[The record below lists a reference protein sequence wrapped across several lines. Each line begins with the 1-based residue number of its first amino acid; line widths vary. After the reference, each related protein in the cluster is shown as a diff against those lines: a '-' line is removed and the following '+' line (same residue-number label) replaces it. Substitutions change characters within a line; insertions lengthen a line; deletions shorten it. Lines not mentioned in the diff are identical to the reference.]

1 MYHERVQAASVRAL
15 ASGLAVVVVTG
26 LGCSEPAWLRLR
38 WPSETANQLAQ
49 PIAHSEASG
58 LELRATTI
66 TWEPDAISIELE
78 LLHHGACERI
88 EQLEHAA
95 MLEYDGLEYA
105 SSRPAAALALVAD
118 QKGSLSL
125 RYELGRA
132 LRGPGARVLLRGLT
146 CDGRALDDP
155 PALAIPPMPLE

>member
-38 WPSETANQLAQ
+38 WPSEAANQLAQ
-49 PIAHSEASG
+49 PIGHSEPAG

-78 LLHHGACERI
+78 LVHHGACS
-88 EQLEHAA
+88 QLVLAEGAA

-105 SSRPAAALALVAD
+105 STPASAALVLAAD
-118 QKGSLSL
+118 QTARLSL
-125 RYELGRA
+125 RHALGRA
-132 LRGPGARVLLRGLT
+132 LRGPGARVLLRGLA
-146 CDGRALDDP
+146 CDGRPLDDP
-155 PALAIPPMPLE
+155 PALAIPPMPIE